1 MIEKF
6 IRQEYI
12 DKLLEYRWSPLIKVL
27 TGMRRS
33 GKTEILKQFLEYI
46 KKQYKIK
53 NNQILYINMEY
64 IDFDNI
70 KNYQDLSKHIN
81 DNIWEDNLKL
91 LIIDEIQEISWR
103 EKYINNLLAKYGSN
117 IQIYISGSNS
127 NLLSSDLAT
136 YITGRYIQIY
146 IYPLSMS
153 EYTSSINKKLDKNSL
168 DAYMQNGWL
177 PGTLFFGDNYENINS
192 YNRSV
197 LDSITLKDMVR
208 YYNLRNL
215 SFFEDL
221 IKFIFVNIGNVF
233 SAKSISDYL
242 KSQKIKANVE
252 TIMDYLSYCVHSNI
266 LHQVKTSDIQSK
278 KTFDIYNK
286 YYVNDLWLRN
296 GLVSWNFA
304 RDIWWWLENLIYLE
318 LIKSCYN
325 VYIWRIWGF
334 EIDFIASKNNKTI
347 YIQACYKFE
356 WQKTLDREYRGLQM
370 ISDNWPKYIVTYEEQ
385 NLWVIDGINSI
396 CVTDIYDIL

>member
-252 TIMDYLSYCVHSNI
+252 TIMDYLRWFESI
-266 LHQVKTSDIQSK
+266 
-278 KTFDIYNK
+278 TFDQLYCF
-286 YYVNDLWLRN
+286 VFCGVRP
-296 GLVSWNFA
+296 VTH
-304 RDIWWWLENLIYLE
+304 R
-318 LIKSCYN
+318 
-325 VYIWRIWGF
+325 
-334 EIDFIASKNNKTI
+334 AS
-347 YIQACYKFE
+347 
-356 WQKTLDREYRGLQM
+356 
-370 ISDNWPKYIVTYEEQ
+370 
-385 NLWVIDGINSI
+385 
-396 CVTDIYDIL
+396 